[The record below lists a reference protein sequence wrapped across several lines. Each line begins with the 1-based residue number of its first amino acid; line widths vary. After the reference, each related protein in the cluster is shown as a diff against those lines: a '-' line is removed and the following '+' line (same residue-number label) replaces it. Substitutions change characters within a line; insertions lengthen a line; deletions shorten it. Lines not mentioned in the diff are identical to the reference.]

1 MERLQAWA
9 QSLFQGADLTKV
21 RDDLLLE
28 MIVSGKSEAF
38 EILYDRHNDL
48 LYRFLFRI
56 LLNEEVCLEVLQE
69 TWLKVYK
76 NTEKFDG
83 KASFKTWLY
92 TIGKNTAFD
101 RLKKKSDLLFDEPA
115 TIETFSDEEEG
126 MLENM
131 VRAATREKVWS
142 ALEQLAPDQK
152 TVLAMW
158 MEEVSLEEMA
168 QVMELTP
175 QAIKNLIHRSKKKL
189 KLLLEGDG
197 HE

>member
-38 EILYDRHNDL
+38 EILYERHNDL
-48 LYRFLFRI
+48 LYLFLFRI

-101 RLKKKSDLLFDEPA
+101 RLKKKSDYLFDEPV

-152 TVLAMW
+152 TVLALW

-168 QVMELTP
+168 KVMERTP